1 MTDFGKKSVDD
12 FMAGTRAATKRFEAI
27 KEELDTFSKAQ
38 FKDVAAIMEA
48 LKGVKSPNEA
58 LELQIDFARRSFE
71 AGLKQMSKLGTLGFD
86 MLQEGIKQQQAAFEP
101 VTKQAMA
108 VVEKL
113 GKHRAA

>member
-27 KEELDTFSKAQ
+27 KDEIDTFNKAQ
-38 FKDVAAIMEA
+38 FKDMTAVMEA

-58 LELQIDFARRSFE
+58 LELQLDFARRAFE
-71 AGLKQMSKLGTLGFD
+71 AGLKQAGKLGALGFD
-86 MLQEGIKQQQAAFEP
+86 MLQESIKQQQAALEP
-101 VTKQAMA
+101 LTKQAMA
-108 VVEKL
+108 AVEKI